1 MNGEQG
7 HGGAGEGEWARAPAA
22 DWPSPARAKNE
33 IGTHRTLALAIS
45 SRSALFCMGI
55 LICKARATG
64 ATAAGQTL
72 RMSPRTPESRRPR
85 PLARPGELTTAIDN
99 DVIIQ

>member
-1 MNGEQG
+1 MQNNHEWRTGARRSRGGRMGE
-7 HGGAGEGEWARAPAA
+7 GAGGRLAARAA
-22 DWPSPARAKNE
+22 DPPRARARR
-33 IGTHRTLALAIS
+33 G
-45 SRSALFCMGI
+45 
-55 LICKARATG
+55 ATG